1 MSDPSGP
8 NLNTITNTILLDG
21 LKDPGNQEVWRKFVE
36 RYRPTIIA
44 SARRFGFSESDAQD
58 AAQQAVVAF
67 CTAYQE
73 GKYDREKGRLRHWL
87 FGIAKNQMRNLY
99 KKDSRRKEMQI
110 ANDSG
115 ETDFFARL
123 DNGNEFEEI
132 WEDEWRTSVLRQCLE
147 EVRREFDEKSI
158 QAFELF
164 AWKGKPAQEVA
175 DELDMTANA
184 VFIAKHRIMK
194 RIRELMPKMEDI
206 W

>member
-1 MSDPSGP
+1 
-8 NLNTITNTILLDG
+8 TITNTILLDG
-21 LKDPGNQEVWRKFVE
+21 LKDPGNESVWRQFVE
-36 RYRPTIIA
+36 RYRPTIVA
-44 SARRFGFSESDAQD
+44 AARRFGLNEADAQD

-87 FGIAKNQMRNLY
+87 FGIARNQMRNLY
-99 KKDSRRKEMQI
+99 KKSARRKEMQI

-123 DNGNEFEEI
+123 NDGNEFEQI
-132 WEDEWRTSVLRQCLE
+132 WEEEWRDSVLRQCLE
-147 EVRREFDEKSI
+147 EVSKEFDAKSI
-158 QAFELF
+158 EAFKLF
-164 AWKGKPAQEVA
+164 AWKGQPAQDVA
-175 DELDMTANA
+175 DGLGMTSNA